1 MTTAT
6 STPTTSPPS
15 FLSGLGRAIAA
26 RIAWL
31 PALIT
36 AVITIPP
43 TSWALW
49 NQTFGIFG
57 RDQGIFQYVAWALRH
72 GDRAYRD
79 IHEING
85 PLPHAWHIAMQ
96 LIGGE
101 DEHVFRSID
110 TCLLVFVYALG
121 ASTIPQWAGVD
132 LGDEDEGSTRRRFTF
147 AWVLA
152 GIGVLGSQ
160 YTRFDWW
167 STTQREAL
175 YSMMLFGSI
184 ALQSL
189 AHRSKVRPRAFM
201 LFAGAAMLS
210 SLTWFGKPPCAVFA
224 VLQLLVLWLDRKEV
238 DLPGRPVGIAC
249 LLGVLVSALMMFSFL
264 LAYSDI
270 GEGLKILA
278 NVPKLHH
285 TIWNKSLVEIYRA
298 YNNRP
303 RIDWALATLTGWV
316 AAYHFFKM
324 PRRALLGA
332 VLPIGGMAVFI
343 GQGKAF
349 PYHLH
354 MVTLGTAVMQL
365 MILAGFVRYVQ
376 STLINPPK
384 TKERAKLR
392 ERAGV
397 VSLVVAIAAVLL
409 GVKAAQDTLMS
420 PGVQGRW
427 AKIGSN
433 AEKRASKAYVN
444 EFGWGDYFANDQRD
458 AAAYLAFHTRPD
470 ERVQTY
476 GFDPYLLFLARRKSA
491 SPILYVFELN
501 VDAALEGG
509 SGAKPSAELATWLRT
524 YRDDT
529 EKLVL
534 HAVEIAPPAA
544 FVLFDRAPFSHPFDS
559 DADFAKHCPD
569 LHKVVVRDYVESAI
583 FGTIRVWLR
592 RDVKDRPF
600 P

>member
-1 MTTAT
+1 M
-6 STPTTSPPS
+6 
-15 FLSGLGRAIAA
+15 LSGLGRAIAA
-26 RIAWL
+26 RVAWL

-36 AVITIPP
+36 GVITIAP

-96 LIGGE
+96 LVGGE

-110 TCLLVFVYALG
+110 TCLLVGVYAL
-121 ASTIPQWAGVD
+121 ASSTIPLWAGVD
-132 LGDEDEGSTRRRFTF
+132 LGDEDDGATRRRFSF

-152 GIGVLGSQ
+152 GVSVLGSQ
-160 YTRFDWW
+160 YTRYDWW
-167 STTQREAL
+167 STAQREGL
-175 YSMMLFGSI
+175 YSMLILASLS
-184 ALQSL
+184 LQSM

-210 SLTWFGKPPCAVFA
+210 TLTWYGKPPCAVFA
-224 VLQLLVLWLDRKEV
+224 VLQAVVLWLDRREI
-238 DLPGRPVGIAC
+238 DLPLRRAALASVIGG
-249 LLGVLVSALMMFSFL
+249 LVSLLVMLSFL

-270 GEGLKILA
+270 GEGLKILS

-285 TIWNKSLVEIYRA
+285 TIWNKSLVEIYKA

-324 PRRALLGA
+324 PRRALLA
-332 VLPIGGMAVFI
+332 VVLFVGGMIVFI

-376 STLINPPK
+376 S
-384 TKERAKLR
+384 
-392 ERAGV
+392 
-397 VSLVVAIAAVLL
+397 SLVKGAPAKVQIASLIVVIGAVLL
-409 GVKAAQDTLMS
+409 GVKASQDTWMS

-433 AEKRASKAYVN
+433 ADKRASKAYIDQ
-444 EFGWGDYFANDQRD
+444 FGWGDYFANDQRD

-470 ERVQTY
+470 ERIQTY

-491 SPILYVFELN
+491 TPVIYNFELN

-509 SGAKPSAELATWLRT
+509 SGAKPSAELAAWLRS
-524 YRDDT
+524 YRDDA
-529 EKLVL
+529 ERLVL
-534 HAVEIAPPAA
+534 RSVESAPPAA
-544 FVLFDRAPFSHPFDS
+544 FVLFDRAPFTHPFDA

-569 LHKVVVRDYVESAI
+569 LHKLVVRDYVESAI
-583 FGTIRVWLR
+583 FGTVRIWLR